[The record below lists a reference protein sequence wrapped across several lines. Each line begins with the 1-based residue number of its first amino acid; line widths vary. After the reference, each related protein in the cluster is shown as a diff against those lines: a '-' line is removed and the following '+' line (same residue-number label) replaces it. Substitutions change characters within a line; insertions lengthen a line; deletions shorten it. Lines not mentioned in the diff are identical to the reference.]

1 MGNDGSRQFMD
12 GRAFVMEH
20 DIRPSGVVYRNPEVE
35 TLYQAAVQRGS
46 GQDMQTV
53 HFGKTPPPISGE
65 LRSLPST

>member
-35 TLYQAAVQRGS
+35 TLYQAAVQRGQAKTLAN
-46 GQDMQTV
+46 GALWQDT
-53 HFGKTPPPISGE
+53 TPISGE